1 MAPDVVLVLGWCRY
15 PPELSWPH
23 TTMSFVGIH
32 FLLTRIWI
40 GLGPKWQ
47 TFQNPCQIPCPK
59 IGAGPCAWPWAMSH
73 RPPKGKQFVW
83 QVDPTGSHLALT
95 FFVPTIHV
103 KLVTW
108 AAHIYI
114 YIKDGSSG
122 EATPLIQHTGW
133 GGRGRLS
140 YLRCDSWG
148 WG

>member
-1 MAPDVVLVLGWCRY
+1 MAPHHHELRGDSFFADPNLDRIGTEMANISEPVPNPMPQNWCRA
-15 PPELSWPH
+15 L
-23 TTMSFVGIH
+23 
-32 FLLTRIWI
+32 R
-40 GLGPKWQ
+40 
-47 TFQNPCQIPCPK
+47 
-59 IGAGPCAWPWAMSH
+59 
-73 RPPKGKQFVW
+73 
-83 QVDPTGSHLALT
+83 LALGHVT
-95 FFVPTIHV
+95 QAPKRKTVCLASRPYWKSSGSNLIVPTIHV